1 MELTL
6 DYATRQ
12 DKELQDGMDI
22 NDAELLY
29 ANALL
34 QPDSPGNEAEA
45 AADAGTEAAMAAMAA
60 RLSEQRR
67 QQQEEQQ
74 AGHIPN
80 TQKVGSTERAR

>member
-1 MELTL
+1 
-6 DYATRQ
+6 
-12 DKELQDGMDI
+12 MDSD
-22 NDAELLY
+22 DAELLY

-67 QQQEEQQ
+67 QQQQEEQQ
-74 AGHIPN
+74 AGHIPS
-80 TQKVGSTERAR
+80 TQVGSTERARREEEVSSNHVRVRV